1 MAAFKSAASGF
12 TTQDW
17 AAPLPNTTSMAAA
30 PLFLRP
36 VAKAEA
42 AYVQHTQ
49 FDTSVATLRAMG
61 VRVLYGEGGFV
72 PNKPG
77 QGRPEDYPWHLA
89 LDEAVSALR
98 RRDSSQT

>member
-1 MAAFKSAASGF
+1 M
-12 TTQDW
+12 
-17 AAPLPNTTSMAAA
+17 PCVN
-30 PLFLRP
+30 
-36 VAKAEA
+36 A

-77 QGRPEDYPWHLA
+77 QCRPENYPWHLG
-89 LDEAVSALR
+89 LDAAASAVSG
-98 RRDSSQT
+98 RDPGGA

>member
-1 MAAFKSAASGF
+1 MGPGITEKFIVGF
-12 TTQDW
+12 
-17 AAPLPNTTSMAAA
+17 
-30 PLFLRP
+30 
-36 VAKAEA
+36 VAEAIGKGIPTVTMPCVNA

-77 QGRPEDYPWHLA
+77 QGRPDGYPWHLA
-89 LDEAVSALR
+89 LDAAASVLGWGDAGR
-98 RRDSSQT
+98 A